1 MGYQKLDHTADTG
14 IELQARSLD
23 ELFADAA
30 IAFGDCVT
38 EVAGLRC
45 RQWRTFEIE
54 ARDLET
60 LLVDW
65 LDELLFAFETDG
77 LLFGRV
83 EVEVEEAGVD
93 WRLRAKAGGEC
104 FDPLRHPLKVPIKAI
119 TYHRLKVGREAGG
132 WIGRVIFDV

>member
-23 ELFADAA
+23 ELFTDAA

-45 RQWRTFEIE
+45 CQWRTFEIE

-65 LDELLFAFETDG
+65 LDELLFAFETAG

-83 EVEVEEAGVD
+83 NVEVEQAGVE
-93 WRLRAKAGGEC
+93 WRLRAKACGER
-104 FDPLRHPLKVPIKAI
+104 FDPARHPLKVPIKAI
-119 TYHRLKVGREAGG
+119 TYHRLLVAREAGG
-132 WIGRVIFDV
+132 WRGRVIFDV